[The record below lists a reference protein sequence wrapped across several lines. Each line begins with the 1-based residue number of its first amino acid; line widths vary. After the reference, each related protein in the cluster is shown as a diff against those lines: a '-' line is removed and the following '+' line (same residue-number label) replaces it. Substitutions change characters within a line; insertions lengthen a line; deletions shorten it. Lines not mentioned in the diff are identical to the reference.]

1 MRTITTE
8 QLSSLQK
15 NPHNIRNVCIL
26 AHVDHGK
33 TTLADSIL
41 ASNGIISQRMAG
53 KLRYLDSRKDEQERG
68 ITMKCSSVSIHHKIG
83 DDEYLIN
90 LIDSPGHVDFYGE
103 VSTAVRLCDG
113 AILVVDVIEGVCA
126 QTKIALRQAWTENI
140 RPVLVLNKIDRLI
153 LERKMS
159 PLDAYVHLQQV
170 LEQVNVVTAELF
182 TSDFLE
188 KFKTESFLNEKEEK
202 DDANKQMYDW
212 NSGIDD
218 TDDSTVY
225 FSPEQSN
232 VIFASAIDGWG
243 FGISHFAK
251 LYSKKLQIKE
261 DILKKTLWGD
271 YYLNTKTKR
280 IMKGAQA
287 KAKKPLFVQFVLE
300 NIWAVYEAVI
310 IKRNKEMIDKIV
322 KSLDLKISSR
332 DSRHTDSRIH
342 LQAICSQWLS
352 LPDAVLE
359 MLIHII
365 PSPAA
370 LSSERI
376 ESLMCTNTHRFDSL
390 PIQTQELKKDF
401 LACSSSPEAPV
412 IVCVSKMFSVD
423 KRVLPE
429 NKIRP
434 LSAEEIA
441 QRREEARRHHS
452 ERLISAQNLNPIHNK
467 INQYNSESVK
477 QTEYSVQDDE
487 VIFIAFA
494 RIFSG
499 TLYKGQ
505 TLYVLGPRHDP
516 SEALKKDI
524 HISKNLT
531 LKDLNNDQHI
541 TIATVK
547 DLYLLMG
554 KELENLNSVPA
565 GNVVGISGMEE
576 HILKSATLST
586 TIACSPFVELQS
598 PITPI
603 LRVALEPSHPSEM
616 ASLVSGLRLLNQADP
631 CVQVLVQ
638 ETGEHVIVTAGE
650 VHLQRCLDDLRERF
664 AKIEINVSSPI
675 VPFRETIVLP
685 PKTDMVN
692 ETIEEKNQIKKQS
705 DMDDSI
711 GPDGLITIQTPNK
724 RSIISLRALP
734 LPERI
739 TKLLEEN
746 SPYIKALH
754 KTVNDQRNKN
764 ICNETLKSETL
775 KKIEDLKYQ
784 LDSIFKEEGS
794 IWNNAVDQI
803 WSFGPKHC
811 GSNILLNRIP
821 GYKQPSVWL
830 QEKNQMSESIFLQY
844 DSSFVN
850 GFQLATLSGPLC
862 QEPMMG
868 VCYIVENWKIEN
880 LSVNTSNATNT
891 QLIEKLENEN
901 IDSSFT
907 NCDGDSIFIGDVD
920 IKEDLSYHKL
930 QEIHNETEN
939 YNAPYGP
946 LAGQIMSIMKEGCR
960 RAYQVQPQRLM
971 IAMYSCNIQV
981 TAEMLGKMY
990 AVLGRR
996 HGRVLHSDMREG
1008 CQTFDITAVLPVA
1021 ESFDF
1026 ANEIRKQTSGMACP
1040 QLLFSHWDVL
1050 DIDPFWVPTTE
1061 EEYLHFGEKADT
1073 ENRARKY
1080 MNEVRRRK
1088 GLTVDEKIVQHAE
1101 KQRTLAK
1108 KK

>member
-1 MRTITTE
+1 MRTITIE
-8 QLSSLQK
+8 ELSNLQK

-33 TTLADSIL
+33 TTLADCIL

-83 DDEYLIN
+83 EEDYLIN

-126 QTKIALRQAWTENI
+126 QTKIALCQAWTENI

-153 LERKMS
+153 LERKMT

-182 TSDFLE
+182 TSDILE
-188 KFKTESFLNEKEEK
+188 KFQTESVLNDKGEKNSTT
-202 DDANKQMYDW
+202 DQTYDW

-225 FSPEQSN
+225 FSPEQNN

-251 LYSKKLQIKE
+251 LYSTKLGIKE
-261 DILKKTLWGD
+261 DILNKTLWGD

-300 NIWAVYEAVI
+300 NIWAVYEAVV

-322 KSLDLKISSR
+322 KSLDLKIAPR
-332 DSRHTDSRIH
+332 DSKHSDSRVQ

-352 LPDAVLE
+352 LPKAVLD
-359 MLIHII
+359 MLCNII
-365 PSPAA
+365 PSPAS
-370 LSSERI
+370 LSSERV
-376 ESLMCTNTHRFDSL
+376 ECLMCTSTHRFDSL
-390 PIQTQELKKDF
+390 PSQTQDLKKDF
-401 LACSSSPEAPV
+401 LACSSSPDAPV
-412 IVCVSKMFSVD
+412 VVCVSKMFSVD
-423 KRVLPE
+423 KKALPQ

-434 LSAEEIA
+434 LTTEEIA
-441 QRREEARRHHS
+441 QRREEARQRHM
-452 ERLISAQNLNPIHNK
+452 ERMTADKN
-467 INQYNSESVK
+467 INSMNDKNDQKKLDDINTLESPN
-477 QTEYSVQDDE
+477 QDEE
-487 VIFIAFA
+487 VVFIAFA

-499 TLYKGQ
+499 KLYKGQ
-505 TLYVLGPRHDP
+505 TLYVLGPKHDP
-516 SEALKKDI
+516 TKILEKNI
-524 HISKNLT
+524 EINKNLT
-531 LKDLNNDQHI
+531 LKDLPSDQHI
-541 TIATVK
+541 TIATIK

-554 KELENLNSVPA
+554 KELVSLDSVPA
-565 GNVVGISGMEE
+565 GNVVGISGLED
-576 HILKSATLST
+576 HVLKSATLST
-586 TIACSPFVELQS
+586 TIVCSPFVELQT

-616 ASLVSGLRLLNQADP
+616 SSLVSGLRLLNQADP
-631 CVQVLVQ
+631 CVQVLIQ

-650 VHLQRCLDDLRERF
+650 VHLERCLDDLKERF
-664 AKIEINVSSPI
+664 AKIEINVSPPI
-675 VPFRETIVLP
+675 VPFRETIVPP

-692 ETIEEKNQIKKQS
+692 EIIEDKNQIKKLS
-705 DMDDSI
+705 DLDGDS
-711 GPDGLITIQTPNK
+711 GSDGLITIQTPNK
-724 RSIISLRALP
+724 RSIISLRAIP
-734 LPERI
+734 LPECV
-739 TKLLEEN
+739 TKLIEEN
-746 SPYIKALH
+746 SQYIKALY
-754 KTVNDQRNKN
+754 KTVNAQRSKQATSVD
-764 ICNETLKSETL
+764 ILTSETL
-775 KKIEDLKYQ
+775 KKIEDLKHR
-784 LDSIFKEEGS
+784 LEVMFNEEGPT
-794 IWNNAVDQI
+794 WKNAVDQI
-803 WSFGPKHC
+803 WSFGPKRC
-811 GSNILLNRIP
+811 GPNILLNRIP
-821 GYKQPSVWL
+821 GYKQPSVWI
-830 QEKNQMSESIFLQY
+830 EKKDKLLESIFLQY
-844 DSSFVN
+844 DNSFVN

-868 VCYIVENWKIEN
+868 VCFIVENWEIDN
-880 LSVNTSNATNT
+880 LLNEIDTTVNL
-891 QLIEKLENEN
+891 QLTDKLENQN
-901 IDSSFT
+901 VDSAV
-907 NCDGDSIFIGDVD
+907 NCNGDSIFIGDSD
-920 IKEDLSYHKL
+920 TREDLNNSELVGNYS
-930 QEIHNETEN
+930 EIDNS
-939 YNAPYGP
+939 NAPYGP

-960 RAYQVQPQRLM
+960 RAFQAQPQRLM
-971 IAMYSCNIQV
+971 VAMYSCNIQV

-996 HGRVLHSDMREG
+996 HGRILHSDMREG
-1008 CQTFDITAVLPVA
+1008 CQTFDITAVLPIA

-1040 QLLFSHWDVL
+1040 QLLFSHWDIL
-1050 DIDPFWVPTTE
+1050 DLDPFWVPTTE

-1080 MNEVRRRK
+1080 MNAVRRRK
-1088 GLTVDEKIVQHAE
+1088 GLAVDEKIVEHAE
-1101 KQRTLAK
+1101 KQRTLTK
-1108 KK
+1108 NK